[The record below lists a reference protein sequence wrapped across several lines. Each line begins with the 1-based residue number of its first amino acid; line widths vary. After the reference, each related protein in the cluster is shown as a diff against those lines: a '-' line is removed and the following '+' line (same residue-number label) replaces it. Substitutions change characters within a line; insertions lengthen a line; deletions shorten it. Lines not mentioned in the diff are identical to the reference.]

1 MVTGTHWG
9 QRDRLR
15 LDIMVAARQRLTDG
29 GFIALTMRDVAED
42 AGVSED
48 TFASFFRGA
57 EDLFAT
63 LFAQRL
69 DDFHAEIAPA
79 CRVAETGEQV
89 IATVA
94 TAYLDVYRVFGRELN
109 IWALVLG
116 DHPAAGD
123 IARPLVEA
131 SERVLATVG
140 AALARTAKR
149 PVTPGEMRLTLPF
162 VWATITGLAEHVTG
176 GRQLLH
182 ACSWEQLLDFTAR
195 TLVAGLDARRDHES
209 QE

>member
-1 MVTGTHWG
+1 MSTVMGARWE
-9 QRDRLR
+9 QRDRQR
-15 LDIMVAARQRLTDG
+15 LDILTAARQRLTDG
-29 GFIALTMRDVAED
+29 GFVALTMPEIAED

-48 TFASFFRGA
+48 TIYIFFRGT

-69 DDFHAEIAPA
+69 DDFHAEITPA
-79 CRVAETGEQV
+79 CRVAETGEQI

-116 DHPAAGD
+116 DHPAAND
-123 IARPLVEA
+123 IAKPLVAA
-131 SERVLATVG
+131 SQRVLNTLG
-140 AALARTAKR
+140 AALTRTAKR
-149 PVTPGEMRLTLPF
+149 PVAAGELRLALPF

-176 GRQLLH
+176 GRQVLH
-182 ACSWEQLLDFTAR
+182 SCSWEQLLDFTAR
-195 TLVAGLDARRDHES
+195 TVIAGLDAMRNP